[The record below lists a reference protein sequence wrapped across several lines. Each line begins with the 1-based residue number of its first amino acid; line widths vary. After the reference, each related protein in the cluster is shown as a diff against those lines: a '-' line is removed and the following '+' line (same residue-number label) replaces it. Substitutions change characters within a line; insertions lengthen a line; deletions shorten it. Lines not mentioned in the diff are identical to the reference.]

1 MSKADTIH
9 GFGTTMTFMT
19 SGWKCQ
25 CTGLTLSN
33 RGARDAIEVTHFGS
47 PQPSSSN
54 EWGAEEHEPGAPDK
68 PGTLSGTLL
77 LDPNN
82 PPPWRGDN
90 EDIQIEL
97 PSKRGYSRGMI
108 LNLHGHLTDEGMEIP
123 LKSVV
128 TQTFTIQLSGVQS
141 WIKAQKAHIANAFG

>member
-1 MSKADTIH
+1 MSKAETIK
-9 GFGTTMTFMT
+9 GFGTTMTFKT
-19 SGWKCQ
+19 SGWLCQ

-33 RGARDAIEVTHFGS
+33 RGARDAIETTHFES
-47 PQPSSSN
+47 PQPQSAN
-54 EWGAEEHEPGAPDK
+54 EWGAEEWEPGSPDK

-90 EDIQIEL
+90 EDILVEL
-97 PSKRGYSRGMI
+97 PKKRGYARGMI
-108 LNLHGHLTDEGMEIP
+108 LNLHGHLTDEGVEIP
-123 LKSVV
+123 LKGVV

-141 WIKAQKAHIANAFG
+141 WIKAQKAPTGKAD